1 MTRETMSDVI
11 VLVPGILGSVLQK
24 NGRDV
29 WAASGGAALAGLLSG
44 GGSLRNL
51 AIEEDSLDD
60 DLGDGVVATRLMPDV
75 HMIPGLYRYRL
86 ATRTTRGEGH
96 PGDADRRY
104 VLGQ

>member
-44 GGSLRNL
+44 GAVYEIWLSKKI
-51 AIEEDSLDD
+51 AWTTI
-60 DLGDGVVATRLMPDV
+60 LGMESW
-75 HMIPGLYRYRL
+75 RL
-86 ATRTTRGEGH
+86 A
-96 PGDADRRY
+96 
-104 VLGQ
+104 